1 MRFTGLV
8 ALLLALAA
16 PGAQPPKTA
25 ISRASLAPIESGF
38 DARMSTPGQ
47 ADPYDLLG
55 NTRGV
60 YLEGYGVVF
69 STEVNLIV
77 APAITPFRPT
87 ISKEVVEAV
96 HRRKLA
102 KLDVLKKAMRE
113 MLTSSA
119 AALDTLP
126 PSSQVV
132 LAVTLFYYSWEQ
144 RAGLPS
150 QIVMR
155 APRSALLRGDALEA
169 SLRVEEF

>member
-25 ISRASLAPIESGF
+25 ISRAILAPLESGF
-38 DARMSTPGQ
+38 DGRMSTPGQ

-96 HRRKLA
+96 HRRKMA

>member
-1 MRFTGLV
+1 
-8 ALLLALAA
+8 
-16 PGAQPPKTA
+16 
-25 ISRASLAPIESGF
+25 
-38 DARMSTPGQ
+38 
-47 ADPYDLLG
+47 
-55 NTRGV
+55 
-60 YLEGYGVVF
+60 
-69 STEVNLIV
+69 
-77 APAITPFRPT
+77 
-87 ISKEVVEAV
+87 
-96 HRRKLA
+96 
-102 KLDVLKKAMRE
+102 LKKAMRE
-113 MLTSSA
+113 MLVTSA